1 MPRRLLSDEQWSKL
15 RQIMLQNGIYDK
27 SCLRRTVEGI
37 LYRMRVGCPWRDL
50 PRYFGKW
57 NSVYKKFNY
66 WSKNH
71 KLIDIFKQLIKNPAL
86 IMQFIDGTFIKAH
99 QHSTGA
105 ASLDNQDIGKS
116 KGGNT
121 TKIHMA
127 VDAKGRPVEFCL
139 SPGNINDCTMAVE
152 IIGELKTTNCVVADK
167 GYDSHA
173 VRELINMHGATP
185 VIPRKINSTIGNTDM
200 NWNLYKLRHTVENTF
215 ARLKHFRAIATR
227 FDKLAR
233 NYKSM
238 VALACSFM
246 WLHNPIVNS
255 P

>member
-1 MPRRLLSDEQWSKL
+1 MARLMLSDEQWSKL
-15 RQIMLQNGIYDK
+15 RWIMLQNGIYDK

-37 LYRMRVGCPWRDL
+37 LYRMRAGCPWRDL

-66 WSKNH
+66 WSRSNK
-71 KLIDIFKQLIKNPAL
+71 IIEIFKQLIVNPEL
-86 IMQFIDGTFIKAH
+86 IIEFIDGTFIKAH
-99 QHSTGA
+99 QHSAGA
-105 ASLDNQDIGKS
+105 AQSGSQDIGKS

-121 TKIHMA
+121 TKIHMM

-139 SPGNINDCTMAVE
+139 SPGNINDCIMASA
-152 IIGELKTTNCVVADK
+152 IIGGLKSTKYVVADK

-173 VRELINMHGATP
+173 VRELISAHGTTP
-185 VIPRKINSTIGNTDM
+185 VIPRKINSIIGNANMD
-200 NWNLYKLRHTVENTF
+200 WSLYRLRHIVENTF
-215 ARLKHFRAIATR
+215 ARLKHFRSISTR
-227 FDKLAR
+227 FDKLSI

-238 VALACSFM
+238 VALACGIM
-246 WLHNPIVNS
+246 WLHNPIVNR